1 MSRKVI
7 IYFKTSTSSC
17 VPRGA
22 ENCQVKKKKKTKK
35 TSKMYKLSAISK
47 DCKKEKKN
55 WKINMWGNQYAN
67 QPDRGNYFTMN
78 TSSNHQCI
86 H

>member
-22 ENCQVKKKKKTKK
+22 ENCQVKKKK
-35 TSKMYKLSAISK
+35 SKMYKLSAISK
-47 DCKKEKKN
+47 DWEA
-55 WKINMWGNQYAN
+55 I
-67 QPDRGNYFTMN
+67 D
-78 TSSNHQCI
+78 
-86 H
+86 